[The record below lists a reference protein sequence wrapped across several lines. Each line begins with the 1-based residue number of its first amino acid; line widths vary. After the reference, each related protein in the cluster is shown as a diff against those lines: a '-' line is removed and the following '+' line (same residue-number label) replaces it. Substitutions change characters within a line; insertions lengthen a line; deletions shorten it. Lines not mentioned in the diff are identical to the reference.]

1 MIFSVSVTAPR
12 AYDVAVA
19 PRSVQPSV
27 VIAVVV
33 SAVNTTEEQ
42 TKKGTDKKSEALSYT
57 GSGPTA
63 YHRPYRAHCWD
74 RVGRDKYSMTRNE

>member
-19 PRSVQPSV
+19 PRSVQTSV

-33 SAVNTTEEQ
+33 SAVSTTEEQ
-42 TKKGTDKKSEALSYT
+42 TKKGTDKKSETLSYT
-57 GSGPTA
+57 GSSPTA
-63 YHRPYRAHCWD
+63 YHRPYRAHCWV
-74 RVGRDKYSMTRNE
+74 RIGRDKNSMTRDE